1 MAKTF
6 AKAECVQVDPA
17 SGLVRVDGI
26 VVFRAIPLPGNGIV
40 LQFKDS
46 NKARAQGRGTEF
58 IEIPLQEFF
67 EKLVEVIK

>member
-26 VVFRAIPLPGNGIV
+26 LAFRVFAVPGDGVV

-46 NKARAQGRGTEF
+46 NKARAQGRGTEYV
-58 IEIPLQEFF
+58 EVPLKELF
-67 EKLVEVIK
+67 EKLVEMIK